1 MLLCVLRDRLLNTI
15 QMNCPHILRYLTA
28 AAILHKRRKNVL
40 KDLVRVLL
48 QSTHDVLPAPP
59 ASDAHPQ
66 PSSVLS
72 YTDPLISFLLSLYTD
87 FSFSAA
93 HAHLQQA
100 RILLSHD
107 YFLAGAAERE
117 ILENARVMLFETYC
131 AIHSRVEIGRL
142 QREVDLTK
150 EVRVDKDGEI
160 IIESEEEE
168 KKRAA
173 AAQAEG
179 GAAAIAAASGM
190 SGDDSVLVS
199 LLRACHVNG
208 RIDSYHGHLLML
220 GDVPSVYQ
228 QVIDRTKS
236 AAYRS
241 AQLAQQLQK
250 RYKAKKDAQG
260 AVVAAED

>member
-1 MLLCVLRDRLLNTI
+1 
-15 QMNCPHILRYLTA
+15 MNCPHILRYLTA
-28 AAILHKRRKNVL
+28 AAVLHKRRKNVL

-48 QSTHDVLPAPP
+48 QSTHDVLPSAPSADS
-59 ASDAHPQ
+59 AST
-66 PSSVLS
+66 PSSFLS

-87 FSFSAA
+87 FSFPAA
-93 HAHLQQA
+93 HGHLNQA
-100 RILLSHD
+100 RVLLSHD
-107 YFLAGAAERE
+107 YFLAGSAERE

-131 AIHSRVEIGRL
+131 QIHSRVEIGRL
-142 QREVDLTK
+142 QREVDLSK

-160 IIESEEEE
+160 LIETEEEE
-168 KKRAA
+168 KKRLAA
-173 AAQAEG
+173 GEGGQGGG
-179 GAAAIAAASGM
+179 GAAGGAGVGGM
-190 SGDDSVLVS
+190 TGDDSVLVS

-241 AQLAQQLQK
+241 TQLSQNLQK
-250 RYKAKKDAQG
+250 RVKAKKDAQG
-260 AVVAAED
+260 AAVAAED

>member
-1 MLLCVLRDRLLNTI
+1 
-15 QMNCPHILRYLTA
+15 MNCPHILRYLTA

-59 ASDAHPQ
+59 ASATAQPP

-93 HAHLQQA
+93 HAHLQQV
-100 RILLSHD
+100 RVLLSHD

-131 AIHSRVEIGRL
+131 TIHSRVEIARL
-142 QREVDLTK
+142 QKEVDLTK

-173 AAQAEG
+173 QAEAE
-179 GAAAIAAASGM
+179 GAAGAATAGGM
-190 SGDDSVLVS
+190 TGDDSVLVS

-241 AQLAQQLQK
+241 TQLSQQLQK
-250 RYKAKKDAQG
+250 RYKAKKEAQG
-260 AVVAAED
+260 AVVATED

>member
-1 MLLCVLRDRLLNTI
+1 
-15 QMNCPHILRYLTA
+15 MNCPHILRYLTA

-48 QSTHDVLPAPP
+48 QSTHDVLPSAPG
-59 ASDAHPQ
+59 SDSAAV
-66 PSSVLS
+66 PSSSLS
-72 YTDPLISFLLSLYTD
+72 YSDPLIAFLLSLYTD

-100 RILLSHD
+100 RVLLSHD
-107 YFLAGAAERE
+107 YFLTGVAERE

-131 AIHSRVEIGRL
+131 QIHSRVEIGRL
-142 QREVDLTK
+142 QKEVDLSK
-150 EVRVDKDGEI
+150 EVKLDKDGDIVVDQEDDDR
-160 IIESEEEE
+160 
-168 KKRAA
+168 KKGATAA
-173 AAQAEG
+173 GEAA
-179 GAAAIAAASGM
+179 GAAAASGSNGSAGGGGM
-190 SGDDSVLVS
+190 TGDDSVLVS

-208 RIDSYHGHLLML
+208 RIDSYHGHLLMM

-241 AQLAQQLQK
+241 TQLSQNLQK
-250 RYKAKKDAQG
+250 RWKAKKDAQG
-260 AVVAAED
+260 AAVSADD

>member
-1 MLLCVLRDRLLNTI
+1 
-15 QMNCPHILRYLTA
+15 MNCPHILRYLTA

-48 QSTHDVLPAPP
+48 QSTHDVLPAAPS
-59 ASDAHPQ
+59 ADTAAA
-66 PSSVLS
+66 PSSFLS

-87 FSFSAA
+87 FSFPAA
-93 HAHLQQA
+93 HAHLNQA

-107 YFLAGAAERE
+107 YFLAGSAERE

-131 AIHSRVEIGRL
+131 QIHSRVEISRL
-142 QREVDLTK
+142 QKEVDLSK

-160 IIESEEEE
+160 IIETEEEE
-168 KKRAA
+168 KKRLAA
-173 AAQAEG
+173 GEGAEQ
-179 GAAAIAAASGM
+179 ASGAGAVGVGGM
-190 SGDDSVLVS
+190 TGDDSVLVS

-241 AQLAQQLQK
+241 TQLSQNLQK

-260 AVVAAED
+260 AAVATED